1 MSVKAQR
8 TQEINSQQKNEKI
21 KEAASPTT
29 PKIPTSLK
37 KGSGQTKMVHSAG
50 VEPTTSTS
58 GGWRSI
64 QLSYEC
70 TQFDNIFHF
79 SDFSTP
85 FFNFFQKKKKKQDFS

>member
-1 MSVKAQR
+1 
-8 TQEINSQQKNEKI
+8 
-21 KEAASPTT
+21 
-29 PKIPTSLK
+29 
-37 KGSGQTKMVHSAG
+37 MVHSAG

-70 TQFDNIFHF
+70 TLSDNILQL

-85 FFNFFQKKKKKQDFS
+85 IYKIFQKKKKNHVLRENYYKKTLKNHLKITKSRLC